1 MLYKYKIGMI
11 FTQYYDQLYTF
22 LLKNVFN
29 FYNTFFCYV
38 CIIIIIFCTYTY
50 ITRFIAVPIAI
61 KLLRSETRHLQ
72 M

>member
-11 FTQYYDQLYTF
+11 FTQYYDKLYTF

-29 FYNTFFCYV
+29 FYNTFF
-38 CIIIIIFCTYTY
+38 I
-50 ITRFIAVPIAI
+50 
-61 KLLRSETRHLQ
+61 